1 MANSKITVDYNTMLN
16 PDGTPKYKVTP
27 TSGTILGAA
36 APSYAEGIPT
46 VNSPIVFNGNATA
59 PMINA
64 PSSSTLVTPDPP
76 KYSAV
81 GTPNGG
87 GGSSSVPGYYDYRT
101 TVPSDVKDLYT
112 DDIINTDSEN
122 KQIADEINNSGTG
135 TGTSHLSYADQVLA
149 DTLGLNDT
157 QYNYLIKSINNAK
170 ETGLALAE
178 DVRSLLLQV
187 SGDLRSQLYKA
198 AESARK
204 REEERA
210 EIERQ
215 RGIYDASNAYEQNKA
230 TYGANAEALASMGLT
245 GGGYS
250 DYLNAKAYATQRG
263 EVQAANAGAEAAKR
277 AARYAED
284 ESRNKAD
291 ISYAEAASKAAAKYA
306 EDVSSITTKYQDNL
320 DKAELWKIE
329 ADAEANATYRDNVQ
343 KYKDTMFEDL
353 LEEVNKGNYSAEEL
367 KPIIENL
374 GFSDD
379 QINMLNNA
387 ASKYSEKESA
397 EKKDLQYQNY
407 QRISAAIK
415 ENPDSYSDA
424 DIDRAVAEEAIS
436 AEDGELLKKE
446 KVTSK
451 TTLDA
456 EELEYN
462 IYSYIE
468 AGDIAGATANAD
480 KLKAEGKIGD
490 TTYKQ
495 AYHDAWKA
503 TLDAQTITAD
513 NIDSALRDI
522 RSDKD
527 SGKLSEEKANELIK
541 HAWSTLGKTY
551 TREQAGIS
559 NITHLKHPLPHT
571 ELDINGVS
579 YENNLRG
586 ALNDSTKALLNGIAT
601 GDRKGTPKEGT
612 IVEYNGK
619 KYAYMEYADAS
630 SSWPTLSPTPDTI
643 IGWVELV
650 KS

>member
-16 PDGTPKYKVTP
+16 PDGTPKYNLTP

-36 APSYAEGIPT
+36 PPSYAEGIPT
-46 VNSPIVFNGNATA
+46 VNSPIVFNGNATP
-59 PMINA
+59 PMFNA

-87 GGSSSVPGYYDYRT
+87 GGSSSVPGYYDYKT
-101 TVPSDVKDLYT
+101 SVPSDVKDLYT

-135 TGTSHLSYADQVLA
+135 TGTSSLSYAEQVLA
-149 DTLGLNDT
+149 DTLGLNDE

-170 ETGLALAE
+170 ETGMALAE

-187 SGDLRSQLYKA
+187 SGDLRDQLYKA

-343 KYKDTMFEDL
+343 KMFEGL

-387 ASKYSEKESA
+387 ASKYSEKEAA

-407 QRISAAIK
+407 QSISKALK

-424 DIDRAVAEEAIS
+424 DIDRAVEVEAIT
-436 AEDGELLKKE
+436 EDDGKRLKSEKASYNTTIGSELLQE
-446 KVTSK
+446 
-451 TTLDA
+451 
-456 EELEYN
+456 N
-462 IYSYIE
+462 IYDYIE
-468 AGDIAGATANAD
+468 SGDIAGAIANAD
-480 KLKAEGKIGD
+480 KLKAEGKMD
-490 TTYKQ
+490 EPTYQQ

-503 TLDAQTITAD
+503 TLEGQTLTSD
-513 NIDSALRDI
+513 NIESTLREI
-522 RSDKD
+522 RVDKE
-527 SGKLSEEKANELIK
+527 SGKLSDKQATELSK
-541 HAWSTLGKTY
+541 YAWSTLGKIY
-551 TREQAGIS
+551 TSSAYGLTIESESEYYASVKIGDKEYRFAKLTNQPYYSELIS
-559 NITHLKHPLPHT
+559 T
-571 ELDINGVS
+571 
-579 YENNLRG
+579 
-586 ALNDSTKALLNGIAT
+586 LNAICT
-601 GDRKGTPKEGT
+601 GDKKTKPKDGTV
-612 IVEYNGK
+612 VEYLGK
-619 KYAYMEYADAS
+619 IYVY
-630 SSWPTLSPTPDTI
+630 TPDDETSGWQMK
-643 IGWVELV
+643 IG
-650 KS
+650 K